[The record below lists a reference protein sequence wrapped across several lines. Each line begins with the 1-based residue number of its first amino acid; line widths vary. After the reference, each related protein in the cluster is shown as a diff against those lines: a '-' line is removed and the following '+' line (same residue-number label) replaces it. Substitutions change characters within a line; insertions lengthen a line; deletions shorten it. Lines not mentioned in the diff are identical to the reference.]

1 MKTERKIYHLQFDEW
16 DNYDDPMNHN
26 VFIEAN
32 NKINID
38 LLFEEVDVIKGKM
51 DNCDDYDDDYEEDTD
66 SEYAEYSDCGWDEKI
81 DYAVELVIKNHPEWE
96 VKILNIETFS
106 TEIN

>member
-1 MKTERKIYHLQFDEW
+1 MQTKTERKIYHLKFDEW
-16 DNYDDPMNHN
+16 GAYDDPMHYD

-32 NKINID
+32 NKIDID
-38 LLFEEVDVIKGKM
+38 LLFEEVDVFKGKM
-51 DNCDDYDDDYEEDTD
+51 DNYDDYEEDSD

-81 DYAVELVIKNHPEWE
+81 DYAVKLVIKNHPEWE